1 MRIIYSP
8 AKKTDRVVVISP
20 QQFAR
25 VAARGVTLPPRAVF
39 CPLPWMTKYML
50 SQGTYEPVHV
60 FGEIYTDQKRNVCF
74 IALAGCG
81 GPAAALQTE
90 LAIACGVQQAI
101 FVGTAGSLQEEVLPG
116 DLVLCRESVCAD
128 GTSPHYTH
136 QEMIPSHKQLTAQLA
151 AALRAEKLSF
161 HQGRNWSTDAL
172 LRETKAEIKHYQ
184 KLSVLSVDMETSAF
198 LAVCARRKIAG
209 AAAYVVSDCVGN
221 GTWQPDLQNPLIKKN
236 LRRLLSVSQQVPA

>member
-1 MRIIYSP
+1 MSIIYPS
-8 AKKTDRVVVISP
+8 AKKTNRGVVISP
-20 QQFAR
+20 RQFAR
-25 VAARGVTLPPRAVF
+25 FAAHGVTLPPRAVV

-50 SQGTYEPVHV
+50 SQGAYEPVYM
-60 FGEIYTDQKRNVCF
+60 FGEIYADKKRNVCF
-74 IALAGCG
+74 IPLAGCG
-81 GPAAALQTE
+81 APAVAIQTE
-90 LAIACGVQQAI
+90 LAVTCGVKQAV

-116 DLVLCRESVCAD
+116 DIVLCRESICAD
-128 GTSPHYTH
+128 GTSPHYTPK
-136 QEMIPSHKQLTAQLA
+136 EIIPSHKKLTARLA

-161 HQGRNWSTDAL
+161 HQGRNWSTDAI

-184 KLSVLSVDMETSAF
+184 KLSVLTVDMETSSF

-209 AAAYVVSDCVGN
+209 AAAYVVSDCVGD